1 MIIDSHMHVW
11 DANPKVY
18 PWLTSEL
25 APIDREWGMAD
36 VRPELVASGVGAAVL
51 VQAADADT
59 DTEAMLAI
67 AAESPEIVAV
77 VGWVPLNDPKRTASR
92 LEYLR
97 QHPLFVGMRALI
109 HDYTDP
115 EWILRPDVAAGLRLV
130 EEAEFTFDV
139 VTASPAALELVPR
152 LSKRH
157 PNLRIVIDHLG
168 KPPIGGTPDEHAAW
182 RELLAA
188 AAENPNVRAK
198 VSGLFSRLSSPDS
211 WTTDV
216 LRPVVL
222 DALEIFGPDRLMYGG
237 DWPMCVLTGGYARAW
252 AALEELLEEL
262 APAERNRVLAGTAQE
277 FYRIDSALMSRTLAA
292 H

>member
-1 MIIDSHMHVW
+1 MIIDSHMHLW

-18 PWLTSEL
+18 PWLTSDL

-36 VRPELVASGVGAAVL
+36 VRPELAASGIGAVVL
-51 VQAADADT
+51 VQAADADA
-59 DTEAMLAI
+59 DTEAMLLI
-67 AAESPEIVAV
+67 AAKSPEIVAV

-97 QHPLFVGMRALI
+97 QYPLFAGTRALI

-115 EWILRPDVAAGLRLV
+115 EWILRSDVEAGLRLV
-130 EEAEFTFDV
+130 AEAEFTFDV

-168 KPPIGGTPDEHAAW
+168 KPPIGGTSDEYAAW

-188 AAENPNVRAK
+188 AAENPLVRAK
-198 VSGLFSRLSSPDS
+198 ISGLFPRRGAPDS
-211 WTTDV
+211 GTTDV

-252 AALEELLEEL
+252 AAVEELLEEL
-262 APAERNRVLAGTAQE
+262 APGERNRVLAGTAQE